1 MKTLPIIA
9 FLAALAAFLF
19 APLNIE
25 ITGSLLFAAG
35 LLCILVEDYGQATR
49 SLTRREPLAAFPY
62 SARPAPAIGLAA

>member
-1 MKTLPIIA
+1 MKTFPIIA
-9 FLAALAAFLF
+9 FLAAFLF

-35 LLCILVEDYGQATR
+35 LLCILVEDYGRVTR
-49 SLTRREPLAAFPY
+49 SLAHREPLAAFIY